1 MGKKKKVGNPEQIFR
16 QINEELEKKNF
27 SIAASILRKAKFP
40 PQERKKADQLNID
53 IHYFWALDYFNNKD
67 YLQAITTLRM
77 FVERFKKKIK
87 LPLEKANMLLGLSYF
102 YMNDFVKAT
111 TYLETSKNTPATHSF
126 YFYYLLTLIYQKK
139 YTNLAAL
146 FTDHEKQLPLLSP
159 DQKEYLAIALA
170 FVQTD
175 YEKANTLLATYA
187 AEEES
192 LVSNI
197 TGLRAILANTP
208 YKSEEK
214 FIKPLYKTFLEI
226 ELSAAEKQYFAKIPA
241 IKEAVESL
249 ENTELQAILAIPL
262 QKLCEDGESLTTTEF
277 EQCMGLPE
285 AYRSF
290 VVYNQ
295 VAALYNE
302 DIEET
307 EAYIIAIVKKYAHY
321 FFQIPESI
329 FLFAQIIYWDP
340 DNFTPTFFWKN
351 LETSLD
357 RFVKSFTPNQLNKLS
372 WRIFNCLE
380 DPDYSGKKIHNRR
393 QNKLATTYPQML
405 ALKFWQIIDGIATP
419 DMEVPASALDVFSYP
434 NFQLGSHLAKDKW
447 ELFLRDMYPDSS
459 LISILLGRE
468 NSFLFGGSID
478 RDAIESHM
486 TEIYNKLLNKAQT
499 ALIDATTKND
509 VHLKNK
515 VVLDFFKLTHQAINK
530 FEKDRDT
537 LVNEEKKTAFFKA
550 YHQMIVFFE
559 EDQPDSEYLQDYQL
573 LENAPKMNLLAKVI
587 KEYDE
592 TATMDLFRKHLAAG
606 ESNLIHQAL
615 IEELRYGYDIDNEL
629 ATVLLYLRV
638 LMEEQETELAT
649 IVANFGTLYVKRL
662 RLPYV
667 PSYPDSNYF
676 NILEKL
682 TKEKPSP
689 TNILTIL
696 TLTEVYMPYLTREV
710 EPFYYNMAEKLL
722 SYFIKAKKKYPTFDF
737 KLKVIQQL
745 QEFVK
750 KAVVERSLKKLGTTL
765 ANSEKVFP

>member
-1 MGKKKKVGNPEQIFR
+1 MGKKKKVANPEQIFQ
-16 QINEELEKKNF
+16 QINGELEQENF
-27 SIAASILRKAKFP
+27 ALAASILRKAKFP

-53 IHYFWALDYFNNKD
+53 IHYFWALDSFKKKEYT
-67 YLQAITTLRM
+67 QAITTLRM

-102 YMNDFVKAT
+102 YGNDFVKAT
-111 TYLETSKNTPATHSF
+111 TYLETSKNTPATYSF

-146 FTDHEKQLPLLSP
+146 FTDHEKQIPLLSP
-159 DQKEYLAIALA
+159 DQKEYLAIAVAL
-170 FVQTD
+170 VQAD
-175 YEKANTLLATYA
+175 YEKATELLASYTA
-187 AEEES
+187 VDEV

-197 TGLRAILANTP
+197 AGLRAILANAP

-214 FIKPLYKTFLEI
+214 FLKPLYKTFLKI
-226 ELSAAEKQYFAKIPA
+226 ELSEAEKQYFAKIPA
-241 IKEAVESL
+241 IKEKVESL
-249 ENTELQAILAIPL
+249 ENSELKTVLANPL
-262 QKLCEDGESLTTTEF
+262 RKLCEDGESLTTVEF

-290 VVYNQ
+290 IVYNQ

-302 DIEET
+302 DIEEK
-307 EAYIIAIVKKYAHY
+307 EADIIAIIKKYDYH
-321 FFQIPESI
+321 FFQVPESI

-357 RFVKSFTPNQLNKLS
+357 RFGKSFTPNQLNRLS
-372 WRIFNCLE
+372 WRVLNCLE

-393 QNKLATTYPQML
+393 QNKLAKAYPQML
-405 ALKFWQIIDGIATP
+405 ALKYWQIIDGISTP
-419 DMEVPASALDVFSYP
+419 DLEIQASVLDVFSYP

-447 ELFLRDMYPDSS
+447 ELFLKVMYPSSS
-459 LISILLGRE
+459 LISMILGRE
-468 NSFLFGGSID
+468 DDFLFGGID
-478 RDAIESHM
+478 RNALENDM
-486 TEIYNKLLNKAQT
+486 TKVYSKLLNKTQT
-499 ALIDATTKND
+499 ALIDATTKNE

-515 VVLDFFKLTHQAINK
+515 VVLDLFKLTHQAMNK

-537 LVNEEKKTAFFKA
+537 VLNEEKKTAFFKA

-559 EDQPDSEYLQDYQL
+559 ENQADSEYLQDYQL
-573 LENAPKMNLLAKVI
+573 VENAPKMNLLAKVI
-587 KEYDE
+587 KEYDKI
-592 TATMDLFRKHLAAG
+592 AIRDLFRKHIAAG

-615 IEELRYGYDIDNEL
+615 IEELRYGDDIDNEL
-629 ATVLLYLRV
+629 DTIHLYLRL

-676 NILEKL
+676 HILEKL